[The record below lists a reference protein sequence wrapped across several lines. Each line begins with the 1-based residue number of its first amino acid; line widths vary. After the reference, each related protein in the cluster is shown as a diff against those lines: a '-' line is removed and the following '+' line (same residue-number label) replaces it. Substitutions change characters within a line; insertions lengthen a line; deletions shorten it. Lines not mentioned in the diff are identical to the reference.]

1 MNYLFEY
8 VKIIIGVDYMVSLVY
23 GIQDVRVHS
32 KVDEIVKNYLDDI
45 NEFTCVTV
53 DAEKIS
59 LQDIVS
65 DANTLPFGFD
75 KKVVI
80 IKNPY
85 FLGSSKE
92 PKLPFDVDYDV
103 FIDYLKQDSQDSMI
117 ILSYVGEID
126 NRKSLV
132 KNIKGYAKVYELS
145 NIEKNEWNVIAKRLF
160 NDKGIKVSDDTISF
174 FIGRINNDLGLMMR
188 EVEKLSLYSK
198 VISKEDVEALV
209 SRPLEEN
216 SFMMVDAIINNDLN
230 SLLTIYNDL
239 KLQNEEP
246 TRILAMLTNQL
257 SLQYQVSALAKD
269 HSEKQIASI
278 LNIHPYRTKLMLQK
292 RSKINNN
299 DIMYIID
306 KMAEL
311 DLKIKTG
318 EIDKYQGIELFFI
331 KIAG

>member
-65 DANTLPFGFD
+65 DANTLPFGFN

-160 NDKGIKVSDDTISF
+160 NDKGIKISDDTISF

-198 VISKEDVEALV
+198 VINKEDVEALV

>member
-1 MNYLFEY
+1 
-8 VKIIIGVDYMVSLVY
+8 MVSLVY

-160 NDKGIKVSDDTISF
+160 NDKGINISDDTISF

-269 HSEKQIASI
+269 HSEKEIASI

>member
-1 MNYLFEY
+1 
-8 VKIIIGVDYMVSLVY
+8 MVSLVY

-160 NDKGIKVSDDTISF
+160 NDKGIKISDDTISF

-269 HSEKQIASI
+269 HSEKEIASI

>member
-8 VKIIIGVDYMVSLVY
+8 VKIVIGVDCMVSLVY

-85 FLGSSKE
+85 FLSSSKE

-117 ILSYVGEID
+117 ILSFVGEID
-126 NRKSLV
+126 NRKALV

-145 NIEKNEWNVIAKRLF
+145 NIEKNEWNIIAKRLF
-160 NDKGIKVSDDTISF
+160 NDKGIKISDDTISF

-198 VISKEDVEALV
+198 VITKEDVEALV

-269 HSEKQIASI
+269 HSEKEIASI
-278 LNIHPYRTKLMLQK
+278 LNIHPYRVKLMLQK